1 MKLNALSIVQFLADD
16 GRTGESVY
24 ADYTN
29 HFLQHSREH
38 REIYCK
44 IDNFLRDIALWDIK
58 QNAKIFLEEF
68 EKDDDWDCHFMKLIG
83 ATYRIYKCKPLVDI
97 EKNREFHTQSLR
109 NYFEQLFEKFSK
121 DEYWF
126 DDYDEILKAMSTCY
140 PENCIYDRWD
150 CEEIIKRIVKENEE
164 IDAQLAADKDDED

>member
-1 MKLNALSIVQFLADD
+1 MKKIRLLNALSIVQFLADD

-58 QNAKIFLEEF
+58 QNAKIFFEEF
-68 EKDDDWDCHFMKLIG
+68 VKDKDWDSHYMKFIG
-83 ATYRIYKCKPLVDI
+83 ETYRCYKCKPLFDI
-97 EKNREFHTQSLR
+97 EKNHEYHTQSLR
-109 NYFEQLFEKFSK
+109 NYFEQLFENFSK
-121 DEYWF
+121 SDLWHF
-126 DDYDEILKAMSTCY
+126 DYDNILKAMFDCY
-140 PENCIYDRWD
+140 TECNYDNWA
-150 CEEIIKRIVKENEE
+150 CEEIIREVVGEDEE
-164 IDAQLAADKDDED
+164 D